1 MSALLFLSED
11 DFNVA
16 QGQKGSLLCNNI
28 NGFSIV
34 LFYSTQ
40 CVHCHTLVPI
50 FKSLVGTITNCQFAM
65 INVSQQ
71 KRVVGLSQNTITP
84 IRYVPYIVFYVKG
97 RPFMKYNGPP
107 EGGEIRRFITEIT
120 RNLQTRQK
128 FYEETTAKH
137 EKESKIPE
145 YTIGIPKTC
154 DSNGVCYL
162 EFDNAY
168 DKK

>member
-1 MSALLFLSED
+1 MSALLFLSEE
-11 DFNVA
+11 DFSVA
-16 QGQKGSLLCNNI
+16 QGQKGNLLCNNL
-28 NGFSIV
+28 NGYSIV

-50 FKSLVGTITNCQFAM
+50 FKSLVGTITNCQFGM

-71 KRVVGLSQNTITP
+71 KRVVALSQNTITA

-107 EGGEIRRFITEIT
+107 EASEIRRFITEIT
-120 RNLQTRQK
+120 RTLQTRQK
-128 FYEETTAKH
+128 FYEETTTKRDTD
-137 EKESKIPE
+137 KEIPP

-154 DSNGVCYL
+154 DDNGVCYL
-162 EFDNAY
+162 EFEDAY
-168 DKK
+168 KK

>member
-11 DFNVA
+11 DFSVS
-16 QGQKGSLLCNNI
+16 QGQKGNLLCNNI

-40 CVHCHTLVPI
+40 CVHCHSLVPI
-50 FKSLVGTITNCQFAM
+50 FKSLVGSVTNCQFAM
-65 INVSQQ
+65 INISQQ
-71 KRVVGLSQNTITP
+71 KKVVALSKDTITA

-107 EGGEIRRFITEIT
+107 DGNEIRRFIIEIT
-120 RNLQTRQK
+120 RTLQTRQK
-128 FYEETTAKH
+128 FYEETTAKRDTD
-137 EKESKIPE
+137 KEIPP

-154 DSNGVCYL
+154 DENGVCYL
-162 EFDNAY
+162 EFDDAY
-168 DKK
+168 KK